1 MKTEKIIS
9 VLAGQLLR
17 EYRTTAGYTVWQ
29 LAKKINRSEQ
39 QLFRYERGT
48 NKVDLDTLFAA
59 LSELSIQPHAFFAQL
74 EDVLADTS
82 NTNTSNANTSNEKD
96 NDQTSVNLQTHC
108 NVKAQIQ
115 STLVDIYT

>member
-9 VLAGQLLR
+9 VLAGRLLK
-17 EYRTTAGYTVWQ
+17 EYRTAAGYTVWQ

-48 NKVDLDTLFAA
+48 NKVDLDTLLAA
-59 LSELSIQPHAFFAQL
+59 LSELNIPPRVFFTQL

-82 NTNTSNANTSNEKD
+82 NEEN
-96 NDQTSVNLQTHC
+96 NDHTCANLQTRC
-108 NVKAQIQ
+108 NVKAQIE
-115 STLVDIYT
+115 STLIDI